1 MNSWWEAKFQNK
13 KNREEFTKL
22 YSWVANDDVMSID
35 KYNCKNI
42 FCFMYRIF
50 S

>member
-1 MNSWWEAKFQNK
+1 MNFCCEAKFQNK
-13 KNREEFTKL
+13 KNREESTKL
-22 YSWVANDDVMSID
+22 YNWVANDDVMSID

-42 FCFMYRIF
+42 FCFYRIF